1 MSNGNAV
8 PHALAERR
16 SKMAWHKRS
25 EGRREVQIGGGFWG
39 GVENATHN
47 HAVGAPRGTFDLL
60 ISLLC
65 MYILSLVPKGTGEA
79 EWLAFLNCI
88 TASVAQE
95 LRWKVNA
102 LTPVQHQ
109 TCRIDYVS
117 PRQEYRF
124 PFFIINP

>member
-1 MSNGNAV
+1 
-8 PHALAERR
+8 
-16 SKMAWHKRS
+16 MAWHKRS
-25 EGRREVQIGGGFWG
+25 EGRREVEIGGGFWG

-79 EWLAFLNCI
+79 EWLAFLNFI

-95 LRWKVNA
+95 LQWKVNA
-102 LTPVQHQ
+102 LTPC
-109 TCRIDYVS
+109 TAS
-117 PRQEYRF
+117 NLPYRLRESQAGI
-124 PFFIINP
+124 PFSFFHNQSVMLPTMSIIKFSWQAGL